1 MRVLVTGG
9 AGFIGSHVVD
19 RLLADGH
26 AVDVLDNLST
36 GRRERVNPAARL
48 VVCDLRSARL
58 DDALAAARPDAVAHL
73 AAQAAVSRSVTDPRF
88 DASVN
93 VFGTLGLLDAA
104 RRAAVRRVVY
114 VSTGGAVYGD
124 TDVLPTPEE
133 HPTRPASPYGVS
145 KLAGERYLECWAGLT
160 GTPALTLRLANI
172 YGPRQDPAGEA
183 GVVAIFSARLLAGV
197 ECVVNGDGE
206 QTRDYVYVGD
216 VADAVARALAHADA
230 TGVVNIGTG
239 VATSVND
246 LYARLARLAGVMRPS
261 RHGPARPGEQRKSVL
276 DASRAKALLG
286 WVAATPLDAGLA
298 KTLEYF
304 RERSHANLQQA
315 THGGGGLANP
325 APKETRA

>member
-1 MRVLVTGG
+1 VRVLVTGG

-58 DDALAAARPDAVAHL
+58 DDAIAAARPDAVAHL

-145 KLAGERYLECWAGLT
+145 KLAGATWSAG
-160 GTPALTLRLANI
+160 
-172 YGPRQDPAGEA
+172 
-183 GVVAIFSARLLAGV
+183 
-197 ECVVNGDGE
+197 
-206 QTRDYVYVGD
+206 RD
-216 VADAVARALAHADA
+216 
-230 TGVVNIGTG
+230 
-239 VATSVND
+239 
-246 LYARLARLAGVMRPS
+246 S
-261 RHGPARPGEQRKSVL
+261 RGRR
-276 DASRAKALLG
+276 R
-286 WVAATPLDAGLA
+286 
-298 KTLEYF
+298 
-304 RERSHANLQQA
+304 
-315 THGGGGLANP
+315 
-325 APKETRA
+325 